1 ILARDWRGGSGHTR
15 LHNGKFFIPPH
26 EFAAGADLY
35 GVLPAL
41 MLPIAAGALYPSL
54 KVLLAPESSALLMN
68 ASTITVTLNALLLNR
83 VRLRAS

>member
-1 ILARDWRGGSGHTR
+1 M
-15 LHNGKFFIPPH
+15 
-26 EFAAGADLY
+26 
-35 GVLPAL
+35 

-54 KVLLAPESSALLMN
+54 KVLLAPEWSALLMN